1 MKFDVIGRE
10 IRQFKDYDASDAAG
24 REVKKDFI
32 ILHCV
37 NDPARKDRNVVEG
50 RQVQSFRV
58 YPNNGLFADV
68 KALDIPCVINAEV
81 SRYKNTSYIDDF
93 ELIE

>member
-1 MKFDVIGRE
+1 MKFDVVGRE
-10 IRQFKDYDASDAAG
+10 TRQFKDDVASDEAG
-24 REVKKDFI
+24 HIVKKEFI

-58 YPNNGLFADV
+58 YPDNGLFSDI

-81 SRYKNTSYIDDF
+81 SRINNASYLDDF